1 MTIPPIRARWW
12 TSGVVAVGLVCVMGS
27 KEPARAQPDEAHLL
41 AKELMSPFC
50 PGLTL
55 ADCPSPNAAV
65 LRSEI
70 ETRLDA
76 GESKAAVEAD
86 LVERFGTTIRGT
98 PPPEGFA
105 MLLWV
110 GLPLVAIA
118 GLGAVALTVARSTAR
133 ARQKAPDAGGVAAPS
148 SQELRDRL
156 DDELAELD

>member
-1 MTIPPIRARWW
+1 MTIPYLGTRLW
-12 TSGVVAVGLVCVMGS
+12 TAAVVALGLVCVMGS
-27 KEPARAQPDEAHLL
+27 TEVARAQQPDEAHLL

-70 ETRLDA
+70 EQRLKA
-76 GESKAAVEAD
+76 GEPKAAVEAD
-86 LVERFGTTIRGT
+86 LVERFGTKIRGT

-110 GLPLVAIA
+110 GLPVVALA
-118 GLGAVALTVARSTAR
+118 GLGAVALTVARSTER
-133 ARQKAPDAGGVAAPS
+133 ARQKGADADGAAAS

-156 DDELAELD
+156 DDELADLD